1 MINTKELDKLEEYLK
16 KNNYNYERLKIYGG
30 EQINVFDTENTISWD
45 VIINE
50 YSYGHKDGL
59 LEIMSGDNRI
69 VDHNSYE
76 DGVEG
81 FLDADAI
88 INRLE
93 SIGQNPTYEDIY
105 EMWLDS
111 DGSRPYDY
119 RPVSPIFLE
128 DIGVDVKITNHA
140 GIIVW
145 LENGDKI
152 IYYPNLQEGR
162 SV

>member
-1 MINTKELDKLEEYLK
+1 MINTKELDKLEKYLEE
-16 KNNYNYERLKIYGG
+16 NNYNYERQKVFSG
-30 EQINVFDTENTISWD
+30 EQIKVFNAQNVISWD

-59 LEIMSGDNRI
+59 LEIMSSDNHI
-69 VDHNSYE
+69 VNRNLHE

-81 FLDADAI
+81 FLDADTI

-105 EMWLDS
+105 EMWTDS
-111 DGSRPYDY
+111 LSSRPYDY
-119 RPVSPIFLE
+119 RPVSPMFLE
-128 DIGVDVKITNHA
+128 DIGVNVKITNPN

-152 IYYPNLQEGR
+152 IYYPNLEEANE
-162 SV
+162 

>member
-1 MINTKELDKLEEYLK
+1 MINTKELDKLEEYLEE
-16 KNNYNYERLKIYGG
+16 NNYDYERQKVFSG
-30 EQINVFDTENTISWD
+30 EQIKVFNAQNVISWD

-59 LEIMSGDNRI
+59 LEIMSSDNHM
-69 VDHNSYE
+69 VDHDTHE

-81 FLDADAI
+81 FLDADTI
-88 INRLE
+88 ISRLE

-105 EMWLDS
+105 EMWTDS
-111 DGSRPYDY
+111 LGSRPYDY

-128 DIGVDVKITNHA
+128 DIGVDIKTTNPN

-152 IYYPNLQEGR
+152 IYYPNLEEEE
-162 SV
+162 

>member
-1 MINTKELDKLEEYLK
+1 MINTKELDKLEGYLK
-16 KNNYNYERLKIYGG
+16 KNNYNYERLKVYSG
-30 EQINVFDTENTISWD
+30 EQINVFDTKNTISWD

-50 YSYGHKDGL
+50 YSYGHENGL
-59 LEIMSGDNRI
+59 LEIMSSDSRI
-69 VDHNSYE
+69 VDHNSHE

-81 FLDADAI
+81 FLDADTI

-93 SIGQNPTYEDIY
+93 STGQSPTYGDIY
-105 EMWLDS
+105 EMWTDS
-111 DGSRPYDY
+111 LGSRPYDY

-128 DIGVDVKITNHA
+128 DTGVDIKITNPN

-152 IYYPNLQEGR
+152 IYYPNLEKEK
-162 SV
+162 

>member
-1 MINTKELDKLEEYLK
+1 MINTKELDKLEKYLEE
-16 KNNYNYERLKIYGG
+16 NNYNYQRHRFLRG
-30 EQINVFDTENTISWD
+30 EQIKVFDAKNTVSWD
-45 VIINE
+45 VVISK
-50 YSYGHKDGL
+50 YSWGHEDGL
-59 LEIMSGDNRI
+59 LEIMSSDNHM
-69 VDHNSYE
+69 VDHNSHE

-81 FLDADAI
+81 FLDADTI

-119 RPVSPIFLE
+119 RPVSSMFLE
-128 DIGVDVKITNHA
+128 DIGVDIKITNPN

-152 IYYPNLQEGR
+152 IYYPNLKEEE
-162 SV
+162 V

>member
-1 MINTKELDKLEEYLK
+1 MINTKELDKLEEYLE
-16 KNNYNYERLKIYGG
+16 KNNYNYQRGKVFSG
-30 EQINVFDTENTISWD
+30 EQIKVFNAQNVISWD

-59 LEIMSGDNRI
+59 LEIMSSDNHM
-69 VDHNSYE
+69 VDRNSHE

-81 FLDADAI
+81 FLDADTI

-93 SIGQNPTYEDIY
+93 LIGQNPTYEDIY

-111 DGSRPYDY
+111 NGSRPYDY

-128 DIGVDVKITNHA
+128 DIGADFKITNPN

-152 IYYPNLQEGR
+152 IYYPNLKEEK
-162 SV
+162 V